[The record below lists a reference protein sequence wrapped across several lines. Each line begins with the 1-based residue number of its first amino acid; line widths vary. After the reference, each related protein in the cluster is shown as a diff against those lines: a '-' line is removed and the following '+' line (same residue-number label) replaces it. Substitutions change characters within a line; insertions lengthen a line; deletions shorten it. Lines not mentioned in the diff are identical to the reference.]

1 MCHLL
6 LGDSG
11 DSLLRWLDIVITR
24 TLLRNR
30 ELETGA
36 PRSLSSI
43 LFRIFCF
50 LFQRGPHANSAPV
63 RGPQRAQVPQNL
75 KSEAPKSGAP
85 KSGAPKSGA
94 PNGFFFH
101 VSVFQR
107 GAQTVRQ
114 CGAPKSP
121 SPPKFKKRGLK
132 NRSPKRF
139 PPVSVFQRGAQT
151 VRGPKEPKVPRKMS
165 DLKI

>member
-1 MCHLL
+1 MAEAAYAAGPALL
-6 LGDSG
+6 
-11 DSLLRWLDIVITR
+11 
-24 TLLRNR
+24 
-30 ELETGA
+30 GA

-43 LFRIFCF
+43 FCF
-50 LFQRGPHANSAPV
+50 LFQRGAHANSAPV
-63 RGPQRAQVPQNL
+63 RGPQRAQVSQNL

-85 KSGAPKSGA
+85 
-94 PNGFFFH
+94 NGFFLH

-107 GAQTVRQ
+107 GAQTVCQ

-121 SPPKFKKRGLK
+121 SSPKFKKRDLK

-139 PPVSVFQRGAQT
+139 SPVSVFQRGAQT